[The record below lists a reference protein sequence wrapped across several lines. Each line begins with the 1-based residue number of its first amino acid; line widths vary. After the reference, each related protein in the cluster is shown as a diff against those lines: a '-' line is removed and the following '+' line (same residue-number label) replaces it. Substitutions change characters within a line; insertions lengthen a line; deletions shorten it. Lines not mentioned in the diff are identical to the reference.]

1 MGEIVEAAS
10 EGGFADGAGLAG
22 RQQLMRECQA
32 ALHHVGLER
41 QQAMPREQ
49 AVQGADRYAA
59 GGRHRCGRQVRVGNR
74 RIDVALDA
82 DEAQFARRFR

>member
-1 MGEIVEAAS
+1 
-10 EGGFADGAGLAG
+10 
-22 RQQLMRECQA
+22 MREGQA

-49 AVQGADRYAA
+49 AVQGADRDAA
-59 GGRHRCGRQVRVGNR
+59 GGRHRCGRQGRGGNR

-82 DEAQFARRFR
+82 DEAQFGGRGRRGLRRGRAMQRDALAEG